1 LLLQAPPEPKYVAFK
16 GTGRTLGSTSESTAL
31 SQLAAPAV
39 STSEPPNLPFEGLV
53 VDDTKPATSI
63 QVTFLREMVELSFY
77 AAVLLL
83 GITLIHL
90 QLCTKLMT
98 SFIFSAV

>member
-1 LLLQAPPEPKYVAFK
+1 MAFK

-39 STSEPPNLPFEGLV
+39 SSSEPPNLPFEGLV

-63 QVTFLREMVELSFY
+63 QVTFIREMVELSFY
-77 AAVLLL
+77 VQSYSLE
-83 GITLIHL
+83 
-90 QLCTKLMT
+90 
-98 SFIFSAV
+98 SP